1 MGQQAKP
8 EWKDL
13 TLAVFNHLSWSTL
26 HVASRYLQ
34 VYAEPIAFDGQGL
47 LSSTK
52 GFSALFL
59 FSIGVVNSR
68 WVDRRRSIGSPP
80 VVGDD
85 DDAARNYD
93 DTGVGGSAS
102 PAPVPSSSMI
112 AASSETAASCV
123 GDTNRNN
130 ASVEKPESVEED
142 ATSSHGDDPV
152 IRPRQ
157 QQHQDESVS
166 FVTSQTSS
174 PKANENCCAMMDG
187 DEPSRRKEVMFYT
200 FLFAFVSTTR
210 ACSNIASSGYTYPHN
225 IGEFSPLIVSRTP
238 LGTNRKTG
246 ASVCTKI
253 HADGYFLLAQH
264 SLRTCHR

>member
-1 MGQQAKP
+1 MARQVICWRDVPYCTIEATISHHTINSLLSSILLSQTMGQQAKP

-26 HVASRYLQ
+26 HVASHYLQ

-52 GFSALFL
+52 GFSAVFL

-80 VVGDD
+80 VVGDN
-85 DDAARNYD
+85 DAARNYD

-102 PAPVPSSSMI
+102 PPPVPSSSMI

-123 GDTNRNN
+123 GDF
-130 ASVEKPESVEED
+130 EED
-142 ATSSHGDDPV
+142 ATSTHGDDPV

-166 FVTSQTSS
+166 FVTSQTLS

-200 FLFAFVSTTR
+200 ILFAFVSTTR

-225 IGEFSPLIVSRTP
+225 IGEL
-238 LGTNRKTG
+238 
-246 ASVCTKI
+246 
-253 HADGYFLLAQH
+253 
-264 SLRTCHR
+264 SL